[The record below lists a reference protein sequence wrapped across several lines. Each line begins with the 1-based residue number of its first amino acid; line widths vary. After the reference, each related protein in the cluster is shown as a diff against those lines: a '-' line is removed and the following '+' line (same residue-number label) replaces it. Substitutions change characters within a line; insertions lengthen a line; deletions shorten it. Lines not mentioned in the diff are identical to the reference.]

1 MCELY
6 LQALQL
12 SNVLINWT
20 TIKSIHWY
28 LLAEVEVNCRYC
40 SPLGWW
46 WLTQKLIIPPKD
58 YHSAFRVCNSPFFR
72 TVKLFCLGFHC
83 MSRFP
88 LFLTIPFNDGTE
100 LQQTPWAF
108 NTLPHW
114 RRGKLC
120 QDSAL
125 LLWRRSSQ
133 VSHPHAICSAP
144 LTQGAGSLEFC
155 RRTHPGKSVGFRVLQ
170 NHCEFGNR
178 FKQQLGAKFSA
189 CDRFVMTGAAFQ
201 LIPEQHP

>member
-28 LLAEVEVNCRYC
+28 LLAEVEVNCKYC

-46 WLTQKLIIPPKD
+46 WLTQKLIILPKD

-72 TVKLFCLGFHC
+72 TVKLFCLRCQC

-88 LFLTIPFNDGTE
+88 VFLTILFNDGTE
-100 LQQTPWAF
+100 LQQTPRAF
-108 NTLPHW
+108 NTLPQW

-125 LLWRRSSQ
+125 FLWKRSSQ

-144 LTQGAGSLEFC
+144 LTRGASSL
-155 RRTHPGKSVGFRVLQ
+155 RISQKNAPRQ
-170 NHCEFGNR
+170 
-178 FKQQLGAKFSA
+178 
-189 CDRFVMTGAAFQ
+189 TGG
-201 LIPEQHP
+201 I